1 MTHIPTIKIKCIDP
15 ENQRFGE
22 CGDFFYDADADELT
36 IFVNKMADWRSEA
49 AVAFHEAM
57 EFLMCLDKDI
67 DQTDID
73 FFDKGFYKEHNEG
86 QAGDDKNSP
95 YHLQHIAAT
104 FVEQEVCSQLGLPW
118 KQHEENCEA

>member
-1 MTHIPTIKIKCIDP
+1 MTHIPKIIIKCIDP

-36 IFVNKMADWRSEA
+36 IFVNKMEDWKSEV
-49 AVAFHEAM
+49 AVACHEFIEAC
-57 EFLMCLDKDI
+57 MCLDKGI

-73 FFDKGFYKEHNEG
+73 FFDKKFYKEHDEG
-86 QAGDDKNSP
+86 QAGDDKDAP
-95 YHLQHIAAT
+95 YFVQHAAAT

-118 KQHEENCEA
+118 KTHEQNCEA